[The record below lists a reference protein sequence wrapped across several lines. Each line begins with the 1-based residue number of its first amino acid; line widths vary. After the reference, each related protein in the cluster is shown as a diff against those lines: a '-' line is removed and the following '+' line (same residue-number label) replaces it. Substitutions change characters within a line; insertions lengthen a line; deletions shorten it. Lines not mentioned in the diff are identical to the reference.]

1 MESRIILV
9 WFFALVSSLS
19 SPYPFQNCLHP
30 GCSRKSCLN
39 SCLNAF
45 SPWGALCLDCLST
58 TNEFIC
64 DPVPAWHTALL
75 TTLPSW
81 VFSCGQ
87 SSHRMD
93 LNEKG
98 AEYSP
103 EFCSV
108 YNLRFTH
115 GCDREQDNGPRQGVR
130 PWKQASKCIKLD
142 HGVEREVSV

>member
-1 MESRIILV
+1 MLFPPEVPSA
-9 WFFALVSSLS
+9 WTASLPPMNLS
-19 SPYPFQNCLHP
+19 VIQVQLDTQPF
-30 GCSRKSCLN
+30 
-39 SCLNAF
+39 
-45 SPWGALCLDCLST
+45 
-58 TNEFIC
+58 
-64 DPVPAWHTALL
+64 L